1 MALGGSKASNDG
13 DMESDGVGIW
23 VVGGA
28 VAQGLTLDAILWS
41 VKVRA
46 TKEVL
51 EMSRSGVVA
60 AGSLRGPT
68 KKWT

>member
-41 VKVRA
+41 VKV
-46 TKEVL
+46 
-51 EMSRSGVVA
+51 G
-60 AGSLRGPT
+60 
-68 KKWT
+68 